1 VTRQAALS
9 LRVYNLFNRDYAEA
23 VANGGQQW
31 LLGRPRS
38 AELSANFYF

>member
-1 VTRQAALS
+1 
-9 LRVYNLFNRDYAEA
+9 